1 MPNKLT
7 GGAIQHIL
15 WGVSGTLLAVHTV
28 KEIFL
33 LREQQV
39 RYYSAQKKCLFNSRH
54 FQICAQFCAEMSAVQ
69 VAPNQLTI
77 SDGEGPMELCS
88 DTQLRGIA
96 LDGQQVVIWGTK
108 RVNVYELNQRHFK
121 VVGSFAC
128 ECLGAVIL
136 EQTLYCIE
144 GNNIQASTTP
154 FE

>member
-1 MPNKLT
+1 
-7 GGAIQHIL
+7 
-15 WGVSGTLLAVHTV
+15 
-28 KEIFL
+28 
-33 LREQQV
+33 
-39 RYYSAQKKCLFNSRH
+39 
-54 FQICAQFCAEMSAVQ
+54 MSAVQ
-69 VAPNQLTI
+69 VAPNQLTV

-136 EQTLYCIE
+136 EHTLYCIE
-144 GNNIQASTTP
+144 GSNVQASLKCCKI
-154 FE
+154 FVSSELFYFLIMSKLNNLIYLSRFAQHRGQ